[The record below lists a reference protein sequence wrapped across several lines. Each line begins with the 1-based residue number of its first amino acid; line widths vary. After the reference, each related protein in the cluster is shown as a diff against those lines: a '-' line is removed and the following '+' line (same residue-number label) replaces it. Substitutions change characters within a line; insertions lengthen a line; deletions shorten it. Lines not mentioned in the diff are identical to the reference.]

1 MVGPQ
6 EIIYSGQSSAF
17 SGFTYYALYVY
28 RPRSTR
34 VRAVV
39 ASWRTDPYFP
49 RQIHTKDFLNFALR
63 HQRRATL
70 YERQVAGDIWQR
82 YVHWRRAQVKVAA

>member
-17 SGFTYYALYVY
+17 SAFTYYALYVY
-28 RPRSTR
+28 RPRTTR
-34 VRAVV
+34 VRAMV
-39 ASWRTDPYFP
+39 ASWRTDPHFP